1 MVTSHSTENAPLT
14 DAETKMLQT
23 AGYIADHKSV
33 SHMST
38 SKILLS
44 ACDAHKM
51 YINPTRLLLLSN
63 YFDTGII

>member
-14 DAETKMLQT
+14 DAETEMLKT

-38 SKILLS
+38 SKILFS
-44 ACDAHKM
+44 ACDAH
-51 YINPTRLLLLSN
+51 
-63 YFDTGII
+63 